1 MPTDTPTPQP
11 SPTATQKP
19 KRTPQPLNT
28 LPPDADTYEEWL
40 PLFTYDPS
48 VPFNVEE
55 ASVKTEANGVT
66 IHDISFDAPGLGR
79 IKAYLV
85 VPPGE
90 GPFAGVIFMHYLTS
104 EGGNREEF
112 FEEAVELAEFGVVSI
127 LPNGHFPW
135 TQQPATS
142 KPEQDVNR
150 AAAQV
155 LEISRALDLL
165 LTQPG
170 VDSNRIALVGH
181 DYGGAWGSVL
191 AGYDRRIKTAVLLA
205 VPPRTSQWQLD
216 YFPES
221 VKGNPEKE
229 DLYRTAMLAV
239 EPISYAGHFAPTSVF
254 FQFADSDR
262 YITLDAA
269 NELFAAASEPKEMKI
284 YSVDHD
290 NLQTEPNAKRDRLD
304 WLKAQL
310 ELAR

>member
-1 MPTDTPTPQP
+1 MQKSHLWFFFFVAVLMLSACTPAATVAPMPQSSATPLPPTATATATPNPTETPMPTDTPTPQP

-112 FEEAVELAEFGVVSI
+112 FEEALELAEFGVVSI

-135 TQQPATS
+135 SQQPATS

-155 LEISRALDLL
+155 LEISRSLDLL
-165 LTQPG
+165 LAQPG
-170 VDSNRIALVGH
+170 VDPNRIAFVGT
-181 DYGGAWGSVL
+181 
-191 AGYDRRIKTAVLLA
+191 IMA
-205 VPPRTSQWQLD
+205 VPGVQFWP
-216 YFPES
+216 
-221 VKGNPEKE
+221 GMI
-229 DLYRTAMLAV
+229 TA
-239 EPISYAGHFAPTSVF
+239 SK
-254 FQFADSDR
+254 Q
-262 YITLDAA
+262 
-269 NELFAAASEPKEMKI
+269 
-284 YSVDHD
+284 
-290 NLQTEPNAKRDRLD
+290 
-304 WLKAQL
+304 
-310 ELAR
+310 